1 MCCGY
6 SYFLVAIIMRVV
18 LFIRIFYPRTE
29 KGNLKEKGFNVA
41 YSSRAQSTVAV
52 SYCSIKLET
61 ETPKIYDFQEQFPSE
76 PVR

>member
-1 MCCGY
+1 
-6 SYFLVAIIMRVV
+6 MRVV
-18 LFIRIFYPRTE
+18 LFVRVFYPRTG
-29 KGNLKEKGFNVA
+29 KGNLKEKAFNVA

-52 SYCSIKLET
+52 SDCSIKLET

>member
-1 MCCGY
+1 MG
-6 SYFLVAIIMRVV
+6 VV
-18 LFIRIFYPRTE
+18 LFARVFYPRTG

-52 SYCSIKLET
+52 SYCFIKLET
-61 ETPKIYDFQEQFPSE
+61 ETQKIYDFQEQFPSE

>member
-1 MCCGY
+1 MG
-6 SYFLVAIIMRVV
+6 VV
-18 LFIRIFYPRTE
+18 LFARVFYPRTG

-41 YSSRAQSTVAV
+41 YSSRAQFTVAV
-52 SYCSIKLET
+52 SYCFIKLET